1 MLYTLSHTTPGAK
14 LYSYPHD
21 ELERLWRLLL
31 LNQFHD
37 VLPGTSINIVYNDAM
52 QYYKG
57 IVFRQGI
64 PKNGTEITRGLSSIF
79 SFSRG
84 ITIN

>member
-1 MLYTLSHTTPGAK
+1 MLYALSHTTPGAE
-14 LYSYPHD
+14 LYSYPHV

-57 IVFRQGI
+57 M
-64 PKNGTEITRGLSSIF
+64 LSPYL
-79 SFSRG
+79 
-84 ITIN
+84 